1 MKSKSSIFVYFTMP
15 LHLFALHA
23 VLYHALPKF
32 EYSTGLTIRI
42 ITSFLVLA
50 LLYLAFMTVLFYLGV
65 GFIPILVM
73 VSLMMLAQF
82 YFSDKIVLWTSRAK
96 VVTRMQEPK
105 LYGMVERIATSN
117 GLPMP
122 KVAIMNTSVPNAF
135 ATGKSKKSSVVAV
148 TTGLMNVLDDE
159 EMEGVIAHELAHI
172 KHRDV
177 LVLTLASLFS
187 TVAYF
192 LMHYALFGSL
202 YGRGRDGGGMI
213 LVLVVAGITWF
224 VSFLIIRAISRY
236 REFAADRGGAQMT
249 GRPEGLASALV
260 KISGSMRRV
269 PQKQLRDV
277 ESLNAFFIIPAF
289 SGDMMSRLF
298 STHPPVEE
306 RVRRLREMTSVLK

>member
-1 MKSKSSIFVYFTMP
+1 M
-15 LHLFALHA
+15 
-23 VLYHALPKF
+23 PKF
-32 EYSTGLTIRI
+32 EYTTGLTIRI
-42 ITSFLVLA
+42 ITAFLVLT
-50 LLYLAFMTVLFYLGV
+50 LLYLAFVSVLFYLGV
-65 GFIPILVM
+65 GIIPIVAM
-73 VSLMMLAQF
+73 VSLMVLAQF
-82 YFSDKIVLWTSRAK
+82 YFSDRIVLWSSRAK
-96 VVTRMQEPK
+96 VVTREQAPK
-105 LYGMVERIATSN
+105 LYGMVERIATTN

-135 ATGKSKKSSVVAV
+135 ATGKSKKSSLVAV
-148 TTGLMNVLDDE
+148 TTGLMDVLDDE
-159 EMEGVIAHELAHI
+159 ELEGVIAHELAHI

-192 LMHYALFGSL
+192 LMHYALFGAMFGGG
-202 YGRGRDGGGMI
+202 YGRRDGGGMI

-249 GRPEGLASALV
+249 GKPDRLASALV
-260 KISGSMRRV
+260 KISESMKRV

-277 ESLNAFFIIPAF
+277 ESLNAFFIIPAL
-289 SGDMMSRLF
+289 SGDTLSRLF

-306 RVRRLREMTSVLK
+306 RVKRLREMAILE